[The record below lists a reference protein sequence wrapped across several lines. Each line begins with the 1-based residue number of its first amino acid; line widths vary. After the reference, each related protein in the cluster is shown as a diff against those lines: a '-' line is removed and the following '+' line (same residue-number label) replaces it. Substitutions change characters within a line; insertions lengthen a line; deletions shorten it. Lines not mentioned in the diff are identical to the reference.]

1 MSDNHHTLNVIL
13 DEYLYE
19 MLEKI
24 KQNPGVF
31 LGKYSITR
39 LRAFLDGYM
48 SSREDLGL
56 TPTQQEIEFN
66 QFQDWIQTRFKITYS
81 HGWDSI
87 ILFYSADEREA
98 LNHFFELF
106 EQFRNGESATIQEI
120 NQEQVIES
128 KHSLIN
134 TSITRSHSC
143 SKTGDV

>member
-1 MSDNHHTLNVIL
+1 MLDNNHTITIIHK
-13 DEYLYE
+13 EYLYE

-24 KQNPGVF
+24 KQNPGIF

-56 TPTQQEIEFN
+56 PPTQQEIEFN
-66 QFQDWIQTRFKITYS
+66 QFQDWIQKRFKITSS

-87 ILFYSADEREA
+87 ILFYSADERDA
-98 LNHFFELF
+98 LNNFFELF
-106 EQFRNGESATIQEI
+106 EQFRNGESSTREEI

-128 KHSLIN
+128 KHSLIP
-134 TSITRSHSC
+134 
-143 SKTGDV
+143 